1 MRIILFHAPRIVD
14 QEDNRSGQIDIILQS
29 ALSPRIHLFGDL
41 QISLS
46 DFVLGT
52 IEVKSTLTTAAVDKP
67 SHFKSALDTFKI
79 VKTLKRDHKISGNK
93 GSTTIELP
101 NTPCFLF
108 AYTGPEI
115 DTLLTKLNEY
125 GEHNSLVPNDY
136 WPEVIVILDREYYII
151 RNDGWLF
158 DKKNEDVYLTH
169 EGKDCLVGL
178 FVYICQIIEAW
189 NAKSHHSHF
198 GKYFTKLDLIA

>member
-1 MRIILFHAPRIVD
+1 MDHPDNLGLAREGFVKMFLKENLPSLIDFRFGEIVD

-158 DKKNEDVYLTH
+158 DKKMRM
-169 EGKDCLVGL
+169 
-178 FVYICQIIEAW
+178 YI
-189 NAKSHHSHF
+189 
-198 GKYFTKLDLIA
+198 